1 MIQRAERAILLT
13 GTPALARP
21 KELFN
26 QISALLPAAKL
37 KMKDYG
43 ERYCAGGNSKF
54 DKYCGAAS
62 TPLCRSHIDMAELA
76 FCGGC
81 EIRSVPCLCHDLH
94 TRFAVVLSRVLAVA
108 DVPHARRSCKT
119 TLDCIL
125 GDYCSDSLSNPP

>member
-1 MIQRAERAILLT
+1 MLQIADLRQNLQAQRSKDTVPVIQRAERAILLT

-54 DKYCGAAS
+54 DKYCGRDLNSAD
-62 TPLCRSHIDMAELA
+62 PLRMTLE
-76 FCGGC
+76 
-81 EIRSVPCLCHDLH
+81 
-94 TRFAVVLSRVLAVA
+94 
-108 DVPHARRSCKT
+108 T
-119 TLDCIL
+119 TENV
-125 GDYCSDSLSNPP
+125 SNGEHRIA

>member
-1 MIQRAERAILLT
+1 MQAQRSKDTVPVLQRAERAILLT

-54 DKYCGAAS
+54 DKYCGGSPSAS
-62 TPLCRSHIDMAELA
+62 SI
-76 FCGGC
+76 
-81 EIRSVPCLCHDLH
+81 S
-94 TRFAVVLSRVLAVA
+94 S
-108 DVPHARRSCKT
+108 
-119 TLDCIL
+119 
-125 GDYCSDSLSNPP
+125 